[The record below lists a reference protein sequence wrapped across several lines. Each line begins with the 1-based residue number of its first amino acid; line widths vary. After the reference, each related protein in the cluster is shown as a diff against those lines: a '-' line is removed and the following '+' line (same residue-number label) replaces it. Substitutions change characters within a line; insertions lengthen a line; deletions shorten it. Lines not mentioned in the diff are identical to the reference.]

1 MVLRQPLRPVAD
13 PVRAILIWPDVNRM
27 LDGTDQRLGFP
38 DRAADRLIGQ
48 FIAGHYV
55 SVSQKS
61 APGVDLERLERVDE
75 VWVLCFRAP
84 RPGWR
89 LMGRFIEPKV
99 FVGLKLYER
108 GELGAIANYTA
119 RADDVIKE
127 WNAVIE
133 REPFRSPDLGAYVGG
148 VFNDVD
154 QPQD

>member
-1 MVLRQPLRPVAD
+1 
-13 PVRAILIWPDVNRM
+13 
-27 LDGTDQRLGFP
+27 
-38 DRAADRLIGQ
+38 
-48 FIAGHYV
+48 
-55 SVSQKS
+55 VSQKS
-61 APGVDLERLERVDE
+61 VPRVDLERLERVDE

-108 GELGAIANYTA
+108 DELGTIANYTA
-119 RADDVIKE
+119 RAEQVIKE
-127 WNAVIE
+127 WNAVIK

>member
-1 MVLRQPLRPVAD
+1 
-13 PVRAILIWPDVNRM
+13 M
-27 LDGTDQRLGFP
+27 LDGADHHLGFP
-38 DRAADRLIGQ
+38 DRAADHLIAR
-48 FIAGHYV
+48 FIAGHYI

-61 APGVDLERLERVDE
+61 APRVDLERLQRVDE

-84 RPGWR
+84 KPGWR
-89 LMGRFIEPKV
+89 LIGRFIEPKV

-108 GELGAIANYTA
+108 GELGTIAKYTVKA
-119 RADDVIKE
+119 EDVIKE

-133 REPFRSPDLGAYVGG
+133 RGPFRSPDLGAYVCG